1 MTGRGA
7 FVSNARM
14 IAPRQENEPDDDL
27 DLYVVL
33 EAASDLVAMLIESMP
48 EELRVQVEEWL
59 EQCED

>member
-1 MTGRGA
+1 MP
-7 FVSNARM
+7 RM
-14 IAPRQENEPDDDL
+14 IAATQDNEPDDNL

-33 EAASDLVAMLIESMP
+33 QAASDLIASLIESMP